1 MIIAEFFKKDGE
13 ISGFKISGHADF
25 DRYGRDIACAS
36 VSSAVQFAA
45 NLITDV
51 FGFKAEV
58 LAENNSV
65 VLKAVSFKDSTLQKL
80 FDGLLMQLDLLS
92 QEFEKTIE
100 IRFTEV

>member
-1 MIIAEFFKKDGE
+1 MIIAEFFKKDGG

-25 DRYGRDIACAS
+25 DQYGRDIACAS
-36 VSSAVQFAA
+36 VSSAVQLSA

-58 LAENNSV
+58 SAENNSV